1 MSGRLETMLA
11 RLFRRRSG
19 GEAAP
24 PPPPGHRAALE
35 QELLA
40 RFGEL
45 HPKSTKERTM
55 GAIVLWR
62 AAVVAGLLA
71 AAGGASQAPADYRAE
86 IGKRVTVLSDAPLPP
101 EQLKAAVQAVEAGGK
116 TQQVRVRGIK
126 AGDGPVRTTIEL
138 FGETAAMGDIPAIM
152 RKAAPALAALP
163 IAVEPIE
170 RTVQGDLG
178 DKVRHLVGMDQLPPD
193 ELARLIEAEL
203 READPSAQVKVEVEQ
218 SEGRREV
225 RVEVRK
231 EAEAPA
237 EGEAAPR

>member
-1 MSGRLETMLA
+1 MSGTLETMLA
-11 RLFRRRSG
+11 RLLGRRPAG
-19 GEAAP
+19 GEVP
-24 PPPPGHRAALE
+24 PPDHRTALE

-45 HPKSTKERTM
+45 HPKSRKERTM
-55 GAIVLWR
+55 GVAMLWR

-101 EQLKAAVQAVEAGGK
+101 DQLKAAVQAVEAGGK
-116 TQQVRVRGIK
+116 MQQVRVRGTR
-126 AGDGPVRTTIEL
+126 AGDAPMRTTIEL

-152 RKAAPALAALP
+152 RQAAPALAALP
-163 IAVEPIE
+163 ITVEPIE

-178 DKVRHLVGMDQLPPD
+178 DKVKHLVGMDQLPPE

-203 READPSAQVKVEVEQ
+203 READPSAKVQVQVEQ

-225 RVEVRK
+225 RVEVKK

-237 EGEAAPR
+237 EK